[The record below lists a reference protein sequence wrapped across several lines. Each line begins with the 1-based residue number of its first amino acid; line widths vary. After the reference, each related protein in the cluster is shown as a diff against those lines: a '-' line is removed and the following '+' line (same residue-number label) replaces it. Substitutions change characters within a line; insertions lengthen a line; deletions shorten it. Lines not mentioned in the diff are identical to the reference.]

1 MHARTLFTSLHTT
14 VSVISCLMNLLPQAQ
29 IAETKSTY
37 HSEAE
42 RNSIWLLCYLLPIF
56 YPNVDEKADVIGTWL
71 SVYPFGGRGSTLAE
85 KKSIIQSLVMEEYV
99 YEDSDYG
106 YWMRIVLIRALNCDY
121 LGKILQKHGLYEPKP
136 EDEEV
141 IEMVFEFNNPNPP
154 GLRSEW
160 DRIPLGAI
168 RTSHGWTLNNVEYP
182 DETDVEDD
190 WALIPEGSIR
200 TRGGVRTPDNAR
212 GVEQSPE
219 EQRLRR
225 RRREAMVLGENGRP
239 IQRQDIIE
247 PNAMNLDGE
256 NVDEEL
262 EPLMEEV
269 AREADEEALA
279 ELRAE
284 NHNSWWGWLTRIR
297 PDGLAPIDS

>member
-1 MHARTLFTSLHTT
+1 MH
-14 VSVISCLMNLLPQAQ
+14 LLPQAE
-29 IAETKSTY
+29 IAETNSTY
-37 HSEAE
+37 RSQAE
-42 RNSIWLLCYLLPIF
+42 RDSIWLLCYLLPLSS
-56 YPNVDEKADVIGTWL
+56 PKVVEKAKVIGDWL

-85 KKSIIQSLVMEEYV
+85 KRRIISSIALGEDV
-99 YEDSDYG
+99 YEDSFG
-106 YWMRIVLIRALNCDY
+106 YCMGIVITRSMNCDY
-121 LGKILQKHGLYEPKP
+121 LRKQLRKHGLYEAKTKDR
-136 EDEEV
+136 EIYEAKTKDQEIFEV
-141 IEMVFEFNNPNPP
+141 LLQFNDPDPAS
-154 GLRSEW
+154 LRPEW
-160 DRIPLGAI
+160 DRIPVGAV
-168 RTSHGWTLNNVEYP
+168 RTSHGWTLDNVEYP

-190 WALIPEGSIR
+190 WQVIPEGSIR
-200 TRGGVRTPDNAR
+200 LHQGLQTPANAR

-247 PNAMNLDGE
+247 PDAMNLDGD

-269 AREADEEALA
+269 AREAGEETLA

-284 NHNSWWGWLTRIR
+284 NYNSWWDWLRRLR
-297 PDGLAPIDS
+297 PDGLAPIYS